1 MLKDDPFLLFPR
13 EVAPTVYDT
22 VLGACRKAGFEPIIG
37 QVAPHFASIV
47 NLVAAELGVSIVPA
61 SMMQVRVAGIVY
73 QRIAG
78 QSPTTRLALAYR
90 RGETSPV
97 VRNFIARA
105 GSRCS

>member
-1 MLKDDPFLLFPR
+1 
-13 EVAPTVYDT
+13 
-22 VLGACRKAGFEPIIG
+22 
-37 QVAPHFASIV
+37 V

-61 SMMQVRVAGIVY
+61 LMTQVRVTGIAY
-73 QRIAG
+73 RRIAG

-105 GSRCS
+105 GS